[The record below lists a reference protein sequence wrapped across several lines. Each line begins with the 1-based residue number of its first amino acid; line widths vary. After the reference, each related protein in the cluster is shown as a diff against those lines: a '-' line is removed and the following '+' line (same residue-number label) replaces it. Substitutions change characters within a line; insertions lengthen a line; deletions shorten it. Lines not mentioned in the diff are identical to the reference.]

1 MKKEYI
7 LKDYY
12 NSGNKW
18 GDYIVYGL
26 DKDKSECDSL
36 DYSDLYNQVAQYY
49 NVNNIVEE
57 SEEQKAK
64 RLAKEKAEKRNNKIN
79 QILGE

>member
-12 NSGNKW
+12 NSDNKW
-18 GDYIVYGL
+18 SDYIVYGL
-26 DKDKSECDSL
+26 DKDESEYDSL
-36 DYSDLYNQVAQYY
+36 DYSDLYKQVVKYCK
-49 NVNNIVEE
+49 NNIVEE

>member
-12 NSGNKW
+12 NSDNKW

-26 DKDKSECDSL
+26 DKDESEYDSL
-36 DYSDLYNQVAQYY
+36 DYSDLYKQVVKYY

-64 RLAKEKAEKRNNKIN
+64 RLAKEKAEKRNNKIS